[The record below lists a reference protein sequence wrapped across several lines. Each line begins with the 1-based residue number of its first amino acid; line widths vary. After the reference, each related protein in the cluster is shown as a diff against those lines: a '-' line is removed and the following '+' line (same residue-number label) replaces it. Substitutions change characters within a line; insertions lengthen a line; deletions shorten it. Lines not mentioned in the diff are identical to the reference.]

1 MKLFSKKTVPT
12 KESTETSRILLED
25 SAVYTGLS
33 CAPKNSRYSN
43 FYIDPLYKF
52 PSLLNFPLPTLLS
65 DSECFLP
72 DTVKV
77 SVFYESLHANSPFK
91 KGSQVDVKDSLLHG
105 EAHCVPQNSANT
117 SSLDL
122 FSDKFV
128 SIESLHFN
136 SFSSINT
143 SQAKDSMISTMNFCE
158 KLLGKDENMANQGE
172 LANYHKQNQNS
183 PDGKQEKINQK
194 MNFSNLEISIDEASK
209 RLYQKVDD
217 TEILSNDE
225 AMFTGMKSDESLKK
239 NQCLVE
245 LIPEGED
252 ESSWLM
258 FRSIEALQRANLNFI
273 DIEEDCPSFLDDE
286 GPLGIETG
294 RMFLNGGTASKSKLS
309 EVINTHRVIKK
320 MCQKILTD
328 SSDFILSTVTD
339 TQTFIDFSDP
349 LLPLLKKIVIIEQT
363 HNKGS
368 IIYAASTCG
377 FGSSL
382 SIEFSEA
389 ERKSRVFVSQK
400 EKSLDLWYGLM
411 SSASLNVL
419 VQLSI
424 KWLSCGFEH
433 MAAVTK
439 DGKVLTWGHG
449 SSGCLGHGNK
459 ESLYVPSMI
468 ESLCPHKIMY
478 IECGGYHNA
487 AVSEKGEVWVWGR
500 GDVNQL
506 GIDFFHLQ
514 KDQIGF
520 VSLNPVKIQDL
531 AQENVFIKSVACG
544 EAHTLLLDSE
554 GKIYSFGWGDDGQLG
569 LGDRDSTSSL
579 TMKNMNIMK
588 SFPYKILKISAGAI
602 FSACV
607 DEIGQVYVWGNGEL
621 GQLGQGQG
629 IKCSSTPILVE
640 SLNEEF
646 IIDVVCGESYVL
658 TMSQNG
664 KVFAWG
670 QGVAGFFGDQ
680 ELYPTGSD
688 IICFAPRIVDY
699 VKNTQ
704 EYLLKCPSKDS
715 FVDSIADKFKQFI
728 GIGKEHN

>member
-1 MKLFSKKTVPT
+1 
-12 KESTETSRILLED
+12 
-25 SAVYTGLS
+25 
-33 CAPKNSRYSN
+33 
-43 FYIDPLYKF
+43 
-52 PSLLNFPLPTLLS
+52 
-65 DSECFLP
+65 
-72 DTVKV
+72 
-77 SVFYESLHANSPFK
+77 
-91 KGSQVDVKDSLLHG
+91 
-105 EAHCVPQNSANT
+105 
-117 SSLDL
+117 
-122 FSDKFV
+122 
-128 SIESLHFN
+128 
-136 SFSSINT
+136 
-143 SQAKDSMISTMNFCE
+143 MNC
-158 KLLGKDENMANQGE
+158 
-172 LANYHKQNQNS
+172 HKQIQNS
-183 PDGKQEKINQK
+183 PDSKQEKLSQK

-209 RLYQKVDD
+209 RLYQKADD

-252 ESSWLM
+252 ETSWLM
-258 FRSIEALQRANLNFI
+258 FRSIEALQRANVNYS
-273 DIEEDCPSFLDDE
+273 DIEDDGSLFFDDE

-339 TQTFIDFSDP
+339 TKTFIDFSDP

-363 HNKGS
+363 HNKGF
-368 IIYAASTCG
+368 ITYAASTCG

-389 ERKSRVFVSQK
+389 EGKSRVFVGQK

-411 SSASLNVL
+411 ASASLNVL

-439 DGKVLTWGHG
+439 DGKVLTWGNG

-459 ESLYVPSMI
+459 ETLYVPSMI
-468 ESLCPHKIMY
+468 ESLYSQKIVY

-520 VSLNPVKIQDL
+520 VALNPVKIQVL
-531 AQENVFIKSVACG
+531 AEEQVFIKTVACG

-569 LGDRDSTSSL
+569 TDNQDSMSSF
-579 TMKNMNIMK
+579 TMKNMNIVK
-588 SFPYKILKISAGAI
+588 SFPYKVLKISAGAI

-607 DEIGQVYVWGNGEL
+607 DEIGQVHIWGNGEL
-621 GQLGQGQG
+621 GQLGQGQD
-629 IKCSSTPILVE
+629 IKCSSTPIIVSL
-640 SLNEEF
+640 LNEEF
-646 IIDVVCGESYVL
+646 IIDVICGESYVL
-658 TMSQNG
+658 AMSQNG

-670 QGVAGFFGDQ
+670 QGVAGFFKDQ
-680 ELYPTGSD
+680 DLYPIGSD
-688 IICFAPRIVDY
+688 IICFAPRSVNY

-704 EYLLKCPSKDS
+704 EYLLKDPNKDS
-715 FVDSIADKFKQFI
+715 FVVSIADKFKQFI
-728 GIGKEHN
+728 GIGKQHN

>member
-1 MKLFSKKTVPT
+1 MKSLSKKTVPT
-12 KESTETSRILLED
+12 KESTEISRLLLEV
-25 SAVYTGLS
+25 SSEYTGLS
-33 CAPKNSRYSN
+33 CAPKNSPYFN

-52 PSLLNFPLPTLLS
+52 PSLLNFPLPNLLS

-77 SVFYESLHANSPFK
+77 SAFYESLEANSPFK
-91 KGSQVDVKDSLLHG
+91 KGSQVDVKDSLLQG
-105 EAHCVPQNSANT
+105 ETHCVPQNSANT

-122 FSDKFV
+122 FNDKYV

-158 KLLGKDENMANQGE
+158 KLLGKDENIMHQGE
-172 LANYHKQNQNS
+172 PGNCYKQIQNNH
-183 PDGKQEKINQK
+183 DREQEKINRK
-194 MNFSNLEISIDEASK
+194 MNFSNLELSIDEASK
-209 RLYQKVDD
+209 RLYQKADD

-225 AMFTGMKSDESLKK
+225 AMITGMKSDESWKK
-239 NQCLVE
+239 NPCLVE
-245 LIPEGED
+245 LIPEGEN
-252 ESSWLM
+252 ENSWLM
-258 FRSIEALQRANLNFI
+258 YRSIEALQKASLTYI
-273 DIEEDCPSFLDDE
+273 DIEEDNLSSPDDE
-286 GPLGIETG
+286 GPLRVEAG

-309 EVINTHRVIKK
+309 EVINTHQVIKNMSRK
-320 MCQKILTD
+320 NAI
-328 SSDFILSTVTD
+328 SPSDLMLSTIASTKVFTS
-339 TQTFIDFSDP
+339 IPDP
-349 LLPLLKKIVIIEQT
+349 LCPLLKKLVIIEQT

-368 IIYAASTCG
+368 IIYSVSTCG

-389 ERKSRVFVSQK
+389 EGKSRVFTIQK

-411 SSASLNVL
+411 ASTSLNVL
-419 VQLSI
+419 LQLSI

-439 DGKVLTWGHG
+439 EGKVLTWGNG

-459 ESLYVPSMI
+459 ESLYVPSII
-468 ESLCPHKIMY
+468 ESLYQQKIVY
-478 IECGGYHNA
+478 IESGGYHNVA
-487 AVSEKGEVWVWGR
+487 LSEKGEVWVWGR

-506 GIDFFHLQ
+506 GVDFSYLQ

-520 VSLNPVKIQDL
+520 VALNPVKIHDL
-531 AQENVFIKSVACG
+531 VEEQVFIKSVACG

-554 GKIYSFGWGDDGQLG
+554 GKVYSFGWGDDGQLG
-569 LGDRDSTSSL
+569 FDNMDSTSL
-579 TMKNMNIMK
+579 LFMKNMNIVKPLPFKVM
-588 SFPYKILKISAGAI
+588 KISAGSV

-629 IKCSSTPILVE
+629 IKCSSTPVIVSL
-640 SLNEEF
+640 LNEEF
-646 IIDVVCGESYVL
+646 IIDIVCGESYVL
-658 TMSQNG
+658 AMSQNG

-670 QGVAGFFGDQ
+670 QGVAGFFKDQ
-680 ELYPTGSD
+680 NLYPIGSD

-704 EYLLKCPSKDS
+704 EYLLKCSNKDS
-715 FVDSIADKFKQFI
+715 FTDSIGEKFKQFI
-728 GIGKEHN
+728 GIGKERN